1 VIPTTIPPKPWVC
14 IPGINAPVRLNTVGD
29 IQCMSSDG
37 KNCLWQTSS
46 QNCSTL
52 IVNPIATVNPLTC
65 GADSLAKWGA
75 TGYDTPG
82 NWCNTA
88 CKTLDGCKPSTPLAS
103 TPPVT
108 TTFAPLTTTSPTTLA
123 PVNYNNV
130 NFTNKIIQSRVSS
143 APVCFDNYSGGNGAQ
158 LKLYQCSG
166 TNGGGAGTNQWSTVT
181 NNSIQVGNKCIDSL
195 KDVPNQGDPIGL
207 WDCNQGTHQ
216 NFEFDSTGHIKY
228 HDTTGNTMCV
238 NTPNSATAN
247 GTGLIF
253 WPCQDGANSLWYQN

>member
-1 VIPTTIPPKPWVC
+1 MP
-14 IPGINAPVRLNTVGD
+14 
-29 IQCMSSDG
+29 SSG
-37 KNCLWQTSS
+37 NIIIS
-46 QNCSTL
+46 L
-52 IVNPIATVNPLTC
+52 IVCVV
-65 GADSLAKWGA
+65 SLSVLAAFLGG
-75 TGYDTPG
+75 GYYWYTYMQTTP
-82 NWCNTA
+82 A
-88 CKTLDGCKPSTPLAS
+88 QPSSSSVPVSSSSSVPVSSSSSVPVSSSSSAAVQPSVTTPLA
-103 TPPVT
+103 
-108 TTFAPLTTTSPTTLA
+108 PTTLA